1 MMKVTEVKQA
11 DPFEGAVNVMK
22 TFRLLGGIGRS
33 TLIRL
38 TAAGKLRMV
47 KVGNRNMYLL
57 SDIKD
62 FLGA

>member
-11 DPFEGAVNVMK
+11 DPFEGAVNVME

-38 TAAGKLRMV
+38 TAAVKLRMV